1 MTFVNRLPMSSV
13 KEYDPELYVGG
24 NMRHPARLGVNIDH
38 IATVRQARR
47 SSYPD
52 PATAAVMAELYGAA
66 QITCHIRSDRRH
78 IQDQDLS
85 RLRDAVQTQLNVEMA
100 ATEEMIQ
107 LVGDILQVDP
117 GRHRVT
123 LVPENPTEITTEGGL
138 NVIAHTGLIA
148 KTVKELVAKGIAVSL
163 FIDPVLEQVDA
174 SAIEGVDMIEINT
187 AKYAEGD
194 MEDIGRIRKAAQ
206 HAEQLGLT
214 VAAGH
219 GLTHHNLGL
228 LVREVPEIIEYNIG
242 HSIVARSIFVGWE
255 VAIRDILSIIKSND
269 P

>member
-1 MTFVNRLPMSSV
+1 M
-13 KEYDPELYVGG
+13 K
-24 NMRHPARLGVNIDH
+24 HPARLGVNIDH
-38 IATVRQARR
+38 IATLRQARR
-47 SSYPD
+47 SPYPD
-52 PATAAVMAELYGAA
+52 PVTGAVMAELYGAA

-78 IQDQDLS
+78 IQDRDLS

-107 LVGDILQVDP
+107 LVGGVLEVDP

-138 NVIAHTGLIA
+138 NVVANSALIED
-148 KTVKELVAKGIAVSL
+148 TVRELVTKNIAVSL
-163 FIDPVLEQVDA
+163 FIDPELEQVKA
-174 SAIEGVDMIEINT
+174 SAIEGIDMIEINT

-194 MEDIGRIRKAAQ
+194 LGDIERIRTAARE
-206 HAEQLGLT
+206 AERLGLT

-228 LVREVPEIIEYNIG
+228 LVREVPEIVEYNIG
-242 HSIVARSIFVGWE
+242 HSIVSRSIFIGWE
-255 VAIRDILSIIKSND
+255 AAIKDILAIIGSYEL
-269 P
+269 